1 MKKSA
6 PSFKFLLTLGLAVSL
21 SGCAGSGFGTWNNN
35 WNNSWNN
42 NNWNN
47 ITGGVRNYGQYP
59 TPNEE
64 TCFINP
70 TLGNDIQQGLYNL
83 EFQKA
88 KQGIPG
94 FVLVKNYLI
103 PATNKLFVEGNAQSL
118 NALYAQIQPQTLA
131 NFMIG
136 CNEVMVQERQQLIQE
151 RQQLVQGYKTLVQE
165 RQQLIQERQQLI
177 QDVNNLSNKIA
188 TLQQYLN
195 TTPAPQPT
203 FETSLDSYVYAHPEI
218 TKAEDTI
225 AEIYEGKPALLYL
238 KLILYTPHQPALL
251 EKLLNIRTLQELQN
265 FQQQLQ
271 KDHLLTDGVIPSVP
285 SLPPPPP
292 PPLNFNQYK
301 LTLTSIEHMK
311 ETTAQIE
318 QATRK
323 VYQKLQKVH
332 QQLQKVHQQL
342 QGVHQLSQQAHL
354 GPQEIGSF
362 RTPQEILNTVESIHL
377 PGLPPPPGL
386 SGIINYEKAVI
397 AAQNGNYMPLIKI
410 EKQVQPQTWR
420 NYFVNYYKLGQKYHQ
435 KAKVRD

>member
-1 MKKSA
+1 M
-6 PSFKFLLTLGLAVSL
+6 
-21 SGCAGSGFGTWNNN
+21 
-35 WNNSWNN
+35 
-42 NNWNN
+42 
-47 ITGGVRNYGQYP
+47 
-59 TPNEE
+59 
-64 TCFINP
+64 
-70 TLGNDIQQGLYNL
+70 
-83 EFQKA
+83 
-88 KQGIPG
+88 
-94 FVLVKNYLI
+94 
-103 PATNKLFVEGNAQSL
+103 
-118 NALYAQIQPQTLA
+118 
-131 NFMIG
+131 
-136 CNEVMVQERQQLIQE
+136 
-151 RQQLVQGYKTLVQE
+151 
-165 RQQLIQERQQLI
+165 
-177 QDVNNLSNKIA
+177 
-188 TLQQYLN
+188 
-195 TTPAPQPT
+195 
-203 FETSLDSYVYAHPEI
+203 
-218 TKAEDTI
+218 
-225 AEIYEGKPALLYL
+225 
-238 KLILYTPHQPALL
+238 L

-332 QQLQKVHQQL
+332 QQLQ
-342 QGVHQLSQQAHL
+342 GVHQLSQQAHL
-354 GPQEIGSF
+354 GPQGIGSF
-362 RTPQEILNTVESIHL
+362 GTPQEILNTVESIHL